1 MNITKLLP
9 ACLACLLLLAA
20 CEAHDCTL
28 YNQVA
33 MYGSF
38 YRGGAPVTID
48 DTLTVTACGTDSVLV
63 NRRVKASKLTLPLS
77 YWQDADTLV
86 LSVKGEDYLLRD
98 TVWIRK
104 TNHVHYESPDCPT
117 KLFHDILGVE
127 CTHLFIDTIT
137 ITRSP
142 VNYDQTENLQI
153 HLLPDTDLD

>member
-9 ACLACLLLLAA
+9 ISLACLLLLAA

-28 YNQVA
+28 FNHVA

-38 YRGGAPVTID
+38 YRDGKAVTIN
-48 DTLTVTACGTDSVLV
+48 DTLTVTACGTDSILV
-63 NRRVKASKLTLPLS
+63 NRRVNASKLTLPLS
-77 YWQDADTLV
+77 YWKDADTLV
-86 LSVKGEDYLLRD
+86 LSIKGEDYLLRD
-98 TVWIRK
+98 TIRVRK
-104 TNHVHYESPDCPT
+104 TNNVHYESPDCPT
-117 KLFHDILGVE
+117 TLFHDILGVE
-127 CTHLFIDTIT
+127 CTHQFIDKIT